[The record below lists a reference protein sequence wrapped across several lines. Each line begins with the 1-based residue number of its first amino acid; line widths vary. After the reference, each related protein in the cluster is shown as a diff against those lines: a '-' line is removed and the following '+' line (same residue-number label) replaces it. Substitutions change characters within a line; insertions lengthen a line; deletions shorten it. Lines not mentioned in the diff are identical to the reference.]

1 MSKMRYQNIR
11 NFCIIAHID
20 HGKSTLADRFLEL
33 TGTVE
38 KRKLKEQTL
47 DTMDLERERGIT
59 IKLQPVRMEWKGYI
73 LNLIDTPGHVDFTY
87 EVSRSL
93 AACEGAILLV
103 DATQGIQAQTLANYN
118 LAREQNLKIIPVV
131 NKIDLVNAETDKVRQ
146 DLANMLQISPEEIL
160 LASGKTGEGVAD
172 ILDKVINTIPAP
184 SGDPQLTLR
193 ALIFDSFYDTYQGV
207 VAMVRIVDGE
217 IRQATKIKILGTNT
231 SAEALEVGYF
241 TPERGKTEILNTG
254 EVGYIATGLKE
265 VGRCRV
271 GDTITEWKV
280 ISQRL
285 TRPGRQSGKLKI
297 DPLPGYKE
305 ITPMVFSQ
313 IFCVDSN
320 EYNKL
325 KDALGKLKLNDA
337 SLSYEPVSSQ
347 ALGFGFRCGF
357 LGLLHMDIIRERLE
371 REYDVNLLLTAPTV
385 NYKIYLRSGEMTFLN
400 NPAELPLASE
410 ISSIEEPYVT
420 MDIITPVQYLGQVM
434 ELLQKRKGEYLNQQY
449 LTSNI
454 TVLTYKIPLVKII
467 LDFYDNLKSV
477 SSGYASLSYKLA
489 GYKKTEII
497 LLDFLI
503 AGEKIDALSTLVY
516 PDEAFGIGRA
526 MTERLKKIIP
536 RQMFEVAIQ
545 ATIGGKIIARETL
558 GAFRK
563 DVTAKLYGGD
573 RTRKDKLLEKQ
584 KKGKKKMKKIGRIE
598 LPSEAF
604 LAILKQE

>member
-1 MSKMRYQNIR
+1 MNQIGVR

-131 NKIDLVNAETDKVRQ
+131 NKIDLVNAETENVRQ
-146 DLANMLQISPEEIL
+146 DLANLLQISPEEIL

-172 ILDKVINTIPAP
+172 ILDKVINIIPAP
-184 SGDPQLTLR
+184 SGNPQLTLR

-217 IRQATKIKILGTNT
+217 ITPEAKIKIIGTET
-231 SAEALEVGYF
+231 QAEALEIGYF
-241 TPERGKTEILNTG
+241 TPERKKTEKLQAG

-265 VGRCRV
+265 VERCRV
-271 GDTITEWKV
+271 GDTITELGSMNQELG
-280 ISQRL
+280 I
-285 TRPGRQSGKLKI
+285 T
-297 DPLPGYKE
+297 PLPGYKE
-305 ITPMVFSQ
+305 IIPMVFSQ

-325 KDALGKLKLNDA
+325 KAALGKLKLNDA
-337 SLSYEPVSSQ
+337 SLFYEPVSSQ

-371 REYDVNLLLTAPTV
+371 REYDVNLVLTAPTV
-385 NYKIYLRSGEMTFLN
+385 NYKIYPRSGEMTFLN
-400 NPAELPLASE
+400 NPAELPPASE
-410 ISSIEEPYVT
+410 MSSIEEPYVT
-420 MDIITPVQYLGQVM
+420 MDIITPIQYLGQVM
-434 ELLQKRKGEYLNQQY
+434 ELVQKRRGEYLNQQY
-449 LTSNI
+449 LTSSI

-503 AGEKIDALSTLVY
+503 AGEKVDALSMLVY

-598 LPSEAF
+598 LPAEAF
-604 LAILKQE
+604 LAVLKQE

>member
-1 MSKMRYQNIR
+1 MNQSEIR

-59 IKLQPVRMEWKGYI
+59 IKLQPVRMEWKGHI

-118 LAREQNLKIIPVV
+118 LAREQNLKIVPVV
-131 NKIDLVNAETDKVRQ
+131 NKIDLVNAETEKVRQ
-146 DLANMLQISPEEIL
+146 DLAGLLRISTEEIL

-172 ILDKVINTIPAP
+172 ILDKVINIVPAP
-184 SGDPQLTLR
+184 SGNPQLTLR
-193 ALIFDSFYDTYQGV
+193 ALIFDSFYNTYQGV

-217 IRQATKIKILGTNT
+217 ITHEAKIKIIGTET
-231 SAEALEVGYF
+231 QAEALEIGYF
-241 TPERGKTEILNTG
+241 IPGRKKTEKLQAG

-265 VGRCRV
+265 VARCRV
-271 GDTITEWKV
+271 GDTITELV
-280 ISQRL
+280 SMNQELGI
-285 TRPGRQSGKLKI
+285 T
-297 DPLPGYKE
+297 PLPGYKE

-325 KDALGKLKLNDA
+325 KAALGKLKLNDA

-371 REYDVNLLLTAPTV
+371 REYNVNLVLTAPTV
-385 NYKIYLRSGEMTFLN
+385 NYKIYPRSGEMTFLN
-400 NPAELPLASE
+400 NPAELPPLSE
-410 ISSIEEPYVT
+410 IDYIEEPYVA

-434 ELLQKRKGEYLNQQY
+434 ELVQKRKGEYLNQQY
-449 LTSNI
+449 LTSGI

-489 GYKKTEII
+489 GYQKTEII

-503 AGEKIDALSTLVY
+503 AGDKIDALSMLVY

-526 MTERLKKIIP
+526 MTGRLKKIIP

-545 ATIGGKIIARETL
+545 AAIGGKIIARETL

-604 LAILKQE
+604 LAILKRE